1 MVSIKNIA
9 VALVV
14 VSAFAV
20 TGCSDVEMTADKSP
34 GSETPENYDV
44 DIKEPTNGTVFDNLY
59 VYGMI
64 GHHFQVLLLLENRS
78 SLEFEN
84 INKVKYEEINEN
96 KKTAINERSNR
107 TAEYGSGIYLGVPYQ
122 DYVSERNYR
131 LEALNETGHVV
142 DAVNVTITQTGS
154 DSGWF

>member
-1 MVSIKNIA
+1 MTPIKNII
-9 VALVV
+9 VVVVV
-14 VSAFAV
+14 VSAFAI
-20 TGCSDVEMTADKSP
+20 TGCSDVEMTADESP

-78 SLEFEN
+78 SLEFEKIKEIQYEK
-84 INKVKYEEINEN
+84 INAN

-107 TAEYGSGIYLGVPYQ
+107 TAKYGGGIYLMVPHQ

-131 LEALNETGHVV
+131 LEALNETGHIV

>member
-1 MVSIKNIA
+1 MHDLKHII

-20 TGCSDVEMTADKSP
+20 AGCSDVEMTADKSP

-44 DIKEPTNGTVFDNLY
+44 DIKEPTNGTIFDNLY
-59 VYGMI
+59 IYGMS
-64 GHHFQVLLLLENRS
+64 GHHFDVKL
-78 SLEFEN
+78 N
-84 INKVKYEEINEN
+84 IRKQRRLDYNKIKIIKYEDIDLKNETVSKSQSSEID
-96 KKTAINERSNR
+96 RR
-107 TAEYGSGIYLGVPYQ
+107 DGDIYLEVPSE

-142 DAVNVTITQTGS
+142 DAVNVTITQT